1 MSTSAV
7 KIPLKISC
15 TPFHALSQS
24 PVKTPRTKSIIP
36 SKTAFMESQ
45 MDFTVE
51 KKKFKISP
59 NTPNDS
65 DQSVVN
71 TPCKKSSTRWRMACI
86 SSPFVAISATS
97 PTMAEI
103 IRTIGLAIK
112 KLTAVVMPVTI
123 PGITVPVMNVNAYD
137 TALITAGIAVSV
149 IKPIAAPIP
158 LEIPSTT
165 VVIIGPILVVA
176 SIRAGITVPVS
187 LLIAPAM
194 PDMIPA
200 TGEIAAIRPP
210 TIRIVFLTP
219 SSRFEN
225 QSIAF

>member
-1 MSTSAV
+1 MVGILNPRDLPPKTGTQSGTSKWILFRPFIIQLIASMTMLISAMMPLRGAFAMATSAV

-24 PVKTPRTKSIIP
+24 PVKTPRIKSIIP

-45 MDFTVE
+45 TDFTVA

-59 NTPNDS
+59 KIPNDS

-97 PTMAEI
+97 PTMAAMSS
-103 IRTIGLAIK
+103 TIGFAIMK
-112 KLTAVVMPVTI
+112 FMAVI
-123 PGITVPVMNVNAYD
+123 
-137 TALITAGIAVSV
+137 S
-149 IKPIAAPIP
+149 
-158 LEIPSTT
+158 
-165 VVIIGPILVVA
+165 
-176 SIRAGITVPVS
+176 AGITVPVIK
-187 LLIAPAM
+187 LMAPAI
-194 PDMIPA
+194 PEIIPA
-200 TGEIAAIRPP
+200 IGEIAAIRPP
-210 TIRIVFLTP
+210 TIRIVFFTP